1 MTNAFQ
7 RTSENALFTLLI
19 AVFVGSLAISAATD
33 LSKHSAAVAT
43 STLARVAVSGSNS

>member
-1 MTNAFQ
+1 MTHAFQ

-33 LSKHSAAVAT
+33 LSKNSAAP
-43 STLARVAVSGSNS
+43 SMLARVAVSGSHS